1 VNPYL
6 GTAVLV
12 LVTSALFVVPL
23 IPSLWELHR
32 KSDAAALSVVQQH
45 TGEIRYFADSFRGY
59 IQSLA
64 PLLKECGRSGR
75 MVAGTMMDGT
85 DYVVLGCR
93 GEALRLPVSSKE
105 QDFQVLIAASGDL
118 VVPPNTAF
126 SKDMYVRGRLL
137 GGTDNTYRAILGER
151 DLRLGDRSSVLR
163 WVHAVGDFH
172 AGTDCRLYGRV
183 SAEGAIRLGTG
194 CRFSRLHAPSIE
206 IGQAPRLDHPSP
218 VDSQSLAAGDEGA
231 RVLHDGNFEIPPGP
245 FGRSLVVRGR
255 LHIRSGARV
264 YGNVKSWKDAVV
276 EAGVWVKGSLVSA
289 RNLVIGPNCR
299 IDGPAIAERQIF
311 ISTGTQ
317 VGEAEHLTTVSAPKI
332 EVAEGVRICGSLW
345 AREHGQAVAKS

>member
-6 GTAVLV
+6 GTAALV
-12 LVTSALFVVPL
+12 LLASALLVLPL

-32 KSDAAALSVVQQH
+32 KSDAAALSVIQQH

-59 IQSLA
+59 IKSLA
-64 PLLKECGRSGR
+64 PLLNECGRSGR
-75 MVAGTMMDGT
+75 MVSGTMMDGT

-93 GEALRLPVSSKE
+93 PEPLRLPVSPKE

-118 VVPPNTAF
+118 VVPSNAAY
-126 SKDMYVRGRLL
+126 SKDIYVRGRLL

-163 WVHAVGDFH
+163 WVHAVGDVN

-183 SAEGAIRLGTG
+183 SSERAIRLGAG

-206 IGQAPRLDHPSP
+206 VGQAPP
-218 VDSQSLAAGDEGA
+218 VDIHAPVDREALVTAEQGA

-245 FGRSLVVRGR
+245 FARSLVVRGR

-264 YGNVKSWKDAVV
+264 YGDVKSWKDAVV

-289 RNLVIGPNCR
+289 TNLVIGPNCR
-299 IDGPAIAERQIF
+299 IHGPAIAERQIF
-311 ISTGTQ
+311 ISAGTQ
-317 VGEAEHLTTVSAPKI
+317 VGEAEHLTTVSAPRI
-332 EVAEGVRICGSLW
+332 EVAEGVRIFGSLW
-345 AREHGQAVAKS
+345 AREHGQAVSKS